1 MSTDYE
7 LLQLLLKLTQIQN
20 LDYIPDFK
28 TQCLIYVDGREG
40 GLINRDFGNINYKLD
55 RTINA
60 QATS

>member
-7 LLQLLLKLTQIQN
+7 LLQLLLKLTQIPN

-40 GLINRDFGNINYKLD
+40 GLINRDFGNINNKLD
-55 RTINA
+55 RAINA
-60 QATS
+60 QTTS

>member
-1 MSTDYE
+1 MSTNYE

-40 GLINRDFGNINYKLD
+40 GLINRDLGNINYKLD
-55 RTINA
+55 RAINA
-60 QATS
+60 QTTS

>member
-28 TQCLIYVDGREG
+28 TQCLSYMDGREG
-40 GLINRDFGNINYKLD
+40 GLINRDLGNINYKLD
-55 RTINA
+55 RAINA
-60 QATS
+60 QTTS

>member
-20 LDYIPDFK
+20 LDYVPDFK

-40 GLINRDFGNINYKLD
+40 GLINRDLGNINYKLD
-55 RTINA
+55 RAINA
-60 QATS
+60 QTTA

>member
-20 LDYIPDFK
+20 LDYIPDVK

-40 GLINRDFGNINYKLD
+40 GLVNRDLGNINYKLD
-55 RTINA
+55 RAINA
-60 QATS
+60 QTTA

>member
-40 GLINRDFGNINYKLD
+40 GLITRDLGNINYKLD
-55 RTINA
+55 RAINA
-60 QATS
+60 QTTS

>member
-28 TQCLIYVDGREG
+28 TQCLIYVDGG

-55 RTINA
+55 RAINA
-60 QATS
+60 QTTS

>member
-40 GLINRDFGNINYKLD
+40 GLINRDLGNINYKLD
-55 RTINA
+55 RAINA
-60 QATS
+60 QTTT

>member
-40 GLINRDFGNINYKLD
+40 GLINRDLGNINYKLD
-55 RTINA
+55 RAINA
-60 QATS
+60 QTTA

>member
-40 GLINRDFGNINYKLD
+40 GLINHDFGNINYKLD
-55 RTINA
+55 RTVNA
-60 QATS
+60 QTTS